1 MPSIKDRMPHRRA
14 AERKPADT
22 EAERKGLFLHDIIN
36 SWWERLF
43 SVIFGGS
50 WDDQPHMYRS
60 GQRAQDYL
68 LNTLGSVAWG
78 IWDWGNL
85 PSLVEATT
93 AFAIVLLGG
102 WAVILIRWW
111 TDYAWDD

>member
-1 MPSIKDRMPHRRA
+1 MIKKSIMKKYRD
-14 AERKPADT
+14 
-22 EAERKGLFLHDIIN
+22 N
-36 SWWERLF
+36 ERLMLH
-43 SVIFGGS
+43 SMIWPPV
-50 WDDQPHMYRS
+50 
-60 GQRAQDYL
+60 AL
-68 LNTLGSVAWG
+68 VLVLLGSVAWA

-85 PSLVEATT
+85 PSLVEAAT